1 MELKGSPSTLVFDF
15 DGTLHDSMYT
25 YRQAFPSG
33 YQTLVDAGL
42 VRPRSFTR
50 EELAGNIGLTAR
62 EAWGRLVPEIP
73 WEVASRGAAAVGAA
87 MRRLIA
93 DGSGRLFPGTDRML
107 DALKETGHEM
117 VFLSNCATP
126 YQETAR
132 KAFGL
137 DRWMSGF
144 YNAEEF
150 GWIPKERI
158 FETIRQ
164 EHAGPYIIIG
174 DRYKDILVAHV
185 HGLPCIGCIYGYGTR
200 EELESATYLAGSP
213 EQVVELVALIEL
225 RGHEGNS

>member
-1 MELKGSPSTLVFDF
+1 MRREDMLPTLVFDF
-15 DGTLHDSMYT
+15 DGTLHDSMYV
-25 YRQAFPSG
+25 YEQAFPTG

-42 VRPRSFTR
+42 ARPRSFSQ

-62 EAWGRLVPEIP
+62 EAWGKLIPEIP
-73 WEVASRGAAAVGAA
+73 WEVASRGAAAVGTE

-107 DALKETGHEM
+107 DALKEAGHEM
-117 VFLSNCATP
+117 VFLSNCASP

-150 GWIPKERI
+150 GWLPKERI

-164 EHAGPYIIIG
+164 MHPAPYIIIG

-185 HGLPCIGCIYGYGTR
+185 HGLPCIGCTYGYGTR
-200 EELESATYLAGSP
+200 GELASATYLAEHPG
-213 EQVVELVALIEL
+213 QVAELVTRIEC
-225 RGHEGNS
+225 EGYR